1 MHKLCPL
8 IRILPNLLIFEQET
22 EPLKSYRGKTRRKWS
37 FGIAL
42 NVIRLHYPE
51 LDEFFYEKSSTSL
64 VT

>member
-1 MHKLCPL
+1 
-8 IRILPNLLIFEQET
+8 LLIFEQET

-51 LDEFFYEKSSTSL
+51 VDEFFYEKSSTSL